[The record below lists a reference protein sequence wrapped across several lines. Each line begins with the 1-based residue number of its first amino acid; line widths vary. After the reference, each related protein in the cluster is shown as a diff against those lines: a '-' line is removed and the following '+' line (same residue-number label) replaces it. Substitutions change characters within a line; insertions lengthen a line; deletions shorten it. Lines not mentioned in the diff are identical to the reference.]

1 MPPLVFLLILV
12 TMNTQE
18 FLESILPADGAYLMA
33 VAGDKG
39 FKHRGFQ
46 TIAAAADFADQCDS
60 QGATVYHACAAFKR
74 PPYKNEDGKFI
85 TRTSENWL
93 SAKAFWVD
101 VDCGADKAADGHG
114 YATQKDAAK
123 ALLTW
128 CKDKVI
134 PFPMLVNS
142 GRGVHAYWCLNDPVT
157 PDVWVR
163 TANGL
168 KTLFAKDGILAD
180 PTRTADFSSVLRPVG
195 THNRKDPSHPL
206 EVKVALP
213 QQKPIVTEDFINRVT
228 ELAGT
233 DPLGEAPAWMQGGD
247 QLSTN
252 YQFCES
258 PHHAKAVAE
267 HCAQVR
273 LMRDTKGDVSYD
285 HWRGVIGLITHCE
298 EGVELAREWS
308 EKRGETGHQNTDVDT
323 RFNTWTSPPPTC
335 EYFEKCNP
343 GGCANCPKKGKI
355 KTPWVLG
362 VQEPE
367 KKPETVEVEHTDTA
381 GNTKKVQY
389 QIPPMP
395 QGYGW
400 SGGQMIRY
408 FKDDDGALVPHPFC
422 SVQFYL
428 TRRLRDAN
436 GEFSFAARAHL
447 HKGEVREFSIP
458 GGLIGIGGNKL
469 MEYLGTYEIMAGN
482 ANDSIKN
489 MGCYLKDEVGRLM
502 NTTDVMNTYSHFGWQ
517 KDHSF
522 LIGSRLYTP
531 DGNTTEVL
539 LCGAAADYVKVFP
552 EPTGSVESY
561 ARKINN
567 IYNRD
572 GMEPMQYMICSLWAA
587 PLVSLCD
594 NMYNGI
600 PCVLTGTQSGKG
612 KTTAALAALYAY
624 GRPMPGMAFS
634 GREGATGNAQA
645 NFLGTLRNLPVLF
658 DEVTNKNSRELSEL
672 CYSLSSGVE
681 KMRMRAA
688 GGSVRIANRNEW
700 RTHTALTGNTQIT
713 ARLAT
718 NGDTEAEVMRI
729 FEINVDNCQIP
740 SLDPMA
746 VASQVSAMEED
757 MGAAGAAFLQY
768 VVMHRADVHDLI
780 FQTYDDL
787 RADAD
792 LMAQPRYRFYRNH
805 MVCTLACAKI
815 MKQLGVID
823 FDIPKLTKFA
833 LEAARLLFQRT
844 QDANTLSA
852 VDALG
857 MMLNDLSPMIVQT
870 PTYDIGPNDPRYNA
884 HCTQGIVGR
893 AIRGT
898 PTLKDPNYN
907 NTLFL
912 STAAI
917 RNWCNENR
925 VSADY
930 LSSCL
935 AAGHVLV
942 DRTARCSLGKNT
954 NITTSQ
960 CRCWQI
966 DLAAMDNL
974 KG

>member
-1 MPPLVFLLILV
+1 MV

-18 FLESILPADGAYLMA
+18 FLESILPAEGAYLMA

-39 FKHRGFQ
+39 FKHRGFT
-46 TIAAAADFADQCDS
+46 TIAAAADFAQQCDE

-93 SAKAFWVD
+93 SAKAFWID
-101 VDCGADKAADGHG
+101 LDCGADKAAEGHG

-123 ALLTW
+123 AILTW
-128 CKDKVI
+128 CKDKEL
-134 PFPMLVNS
+134 PFPMLINS
-142 GRGVHAYWCLNDPVT
+142 GRGVHAYWCLTEPVT
-157 PDVWVR
+157 PEVWVR

-168 KTLFAKDGILAD
+168 KALFAKDNVLAD
-180 PTRTADFSSVLRPVG
+180 PTRTADFSSVLRPIG
-195 THNRKDPSHPL
+195 THNRKDPQHPL
-206 EVKVALP
+206 EVKLALAQRGPITTDDFVA
-213 QQKPIVTEDFINRVT
+213 KVT
-228 ELAGT
+228 ELAGVDT
-233 DPLGEAPAWMQGGD
+233 LGEMPAWMQGGD
-247 QLSTN
+247 QAPTT
-252 YQFCES
+252 YQACNT
-258 PHHAKAVAE
+258 PHHACMVAE

-273 LMRDTKGDVSYD
+273 LMRDTQGDVSYD

-298 EGVELAREWS
+298 EGIDLAYKWS

-343 GGCANCPKKGKI
+343 SGCANCPKKGKI

-362 VQEPE
+362 IKEPE
-367 KKPETVEVEHTDTA
+367 KKEETVEVEHTDTA

-408 FKDDDGALVPHPFC
+408 FKDEDGALVPHPFC
-422 SVQFYL
+422 GVQFYL
-428 TRRLRDAN
+428 TRRLRDAD
-436 GEFSFAARAHL
+436 GAFSFAARAHL
-447 HKGEVREFSIP
+447 PKGEVREFNIP
-458 GGLIGIGGNKL
+458 GGLIGTGGNKL
-469 MEYLGTYEIMAGN
+469 VEFLGQYEIMAGN

-502 NTTDVMNTYSHFGWQ
+502 NTTDVMNTYNHFGWQ

-522 LIGSRLYTP
+522 LIGTRLYTP
-531 DGNTTEVL
+531 DGNLTEVL
-539 LCGAAADYVKVFP
+539 VSGSAADHVKVFP
-552 EPTGSVESY
+552 APTGSVESY
-561 ARKINN
+561 AKKINS

-587 PLVSLCD
+587 PLAALCD
-594 NMYNGI
+594 SMYNGI
-600 PCVLTGTQSGKG
+600 PCVLSGTQSGKG

-624 GRPMPGMAFS
+624 GRPMPGLAFS
-634 GREGATGNAQA
+634 GKEGATGNAQA
-645 NFLGTLRNLPVLF
+645 NFLGALRNLPVLF

-681 KMRMRAA
+681 KMRMKAS
-688 GGSVRIANRNEW
+688 GGTVRIADRNEW

-729 FEINVDNCQIP
+729 FEINVDACNIP
-740 SLDPMA
+740 QLDPMA
-746 VASQVSAMEED
+746 VNSQVSAMEED
-757 MGAAGAAFLQY
+757 MGIAGEAFIRY
-768 VVMHRADVHDLI
+768 IVTHRADVHDLI
-780 FQTYDDL
+780 FKTYDDL

-815 MKQLGVID
+815 MKELGVIE

-833 LEAARLLFQRT
+833 LEAARMLFQRT
-844 QDANTLSA
+844 QEANTLTA
-852 VDALG
+852 TDALG
-857 MMLNDLSPMIVQT
+857 LMLNELSPRIVQT
-870 PTYDIGPNDPRYNA
+870 ATYDIKSTEAPYDVKCPM
-884 HCTQGIVGR
+884 GIVGR
-893 AIRGT
+893 SVRGT
-898 PTLKDPNYN
+898 PMQKDAHLD
-907 NTLFL
+907 NTLLL
-912 STAAI
+912 SANAV
-917 RNWCNENR
+917 RDWCNENR
-925 VSADY
+925 VSVDY
-930 LSSCL
+930 LAKCL
-935 AAGHVLV
+935 MVGKILV
-942 DRTARCSLGKNT
+942 DRNVRYSLGKNT
-954 NITTSQ
+954 NITTAQ
-960 CRCWQI
+960 CRCWKI
-966 DLAAMDNL
+966 DLNALDAQ
-974 KG
+974 K